1 MPWTINGPSDLGIK
15 SIEFFRKGKKTKFD
29 LVKKFDLVEKFFSNQ
44 SQNSTLSKSSL
55 PVFEAKKSPT
65 PKSFWE
71 VMGDAIEHPNLK

>member
-1 MPWTINGPSDLGIK
+1 MPWTINGPSELGIK
-15 SIEFFRKGKKTKFD
+15 SIEFFRKGEKT
-29 LVKKFDLVEKFFSNQ
+29 KFDLVEKFFSNQ